1 MRDRTRSRNGNPVAA
16 GNRDQ
21 PTDGGLVTWCQWPTW
36 SQKFP
41 RILEPERLSRAKPG
55 EGTVTDG
62 RRTSEPPLATT
73 TVRLLEEPLPSPG
86 SGSSLS
92 GALGGIGR
100 HEVRPP
106 VRGFPRGPRS
116 RR

>member
-41 RILEPERLSRAKPG
+41 RIREPERLSRANPG
-55 EGTVTDG
+55 DGTVTDG

-73 TVRLLEEPLPSPG
+73 TVRLLEEPLPSPEAAPRCLG
-86 SGSSLS
+86 PMEGPAGVSSDPLS
-92 GALGGIGR
+92 EDCA
-100 HEVRPP
+100 
-106 VRGFPRGPRS
+106 RGPRS